1 MLTKVIL
8 WFFALG
14 WAFFLMNM
22 PGGPPILLAF
32 GPIGAL
38 AAWEFFRAKRSSGAK
53 GSLLAMLEMQEGQ
66 GRIHV
71 SGGSGIALNP
81 ATKKIALY
89 ASGGGKAYSYDD
101 VRGWETVKQQAGAI
115 YSTNFSGAI
124 GAAGTNI
131 REAVKAANATGF
143 FVTVRDI
150 DFPKWRVEMPSE
162 SDQARWMEILRQEI
176 NGE

>member
-14 WAFFLMNM
+14 WAFFLLNM

-38 AAWEFFRAKRSSGAK
+38 AAWEFFRIKRSSGTQAA
-53 GSLLAMLEMQEGQ
+53 LLGLLEMQDGQ

-81 ATKKIALY
+81 ATKRIALY
-89 ASGGGKAYSYDD
+89 AGGGGKAYAYDE
-101 VRGWETVKQQAGAI
+101 VRGWETVKQQAGQMFA
-115 YSTNFSGAI
+115 SGVAGGI
-124 GAAGTNI
+124 AAAGHNI
-131 REAVKAANATGF
+131 GQSMAAAKATGF

-150 DFPKWRVEMPSE
+150 DFPKWRAEMPSE

-176 NGE
+176 NGD